1 MLWFEGNADMVGR
14 RRSLSA
20 GVRIPVRKG
29 RSGTNVDGL
38 TRREIDVL
46 EAIRKG
52 STNREIAA
60 SLGIAMSTV
69 KRHVEHILEKLDARN
84 RAQAVALLRDSQ
96 LAVVPTSGIMRADR
110 SP

>member
-1 MLWFEGNADMVGR
+1 M
-14 RRSLSA
+14 
-20 GVRIPVRKG
+20 
-29 RSGTNVDGL
+29 NVDGL

-60 SLGIAMSTV
+60 TLGIAMSTV

-84 RAQAVALLRDSQ
+84 RAQAVALLRDSH
-96 LAVVPTSGIMRADR
+96 LAGVPTSELMRADR

>member
-1 MLWFEGNADMVGR
+1 
-14 RRSLSA
+14 LSA
-20 GVRIPVRKG
+20 GIEIPVRQG

-52 STNREIAA
+52 WTNREIAA

-84 RAQAVALLRDSQ
+84 RAQAVALLRDSHR
-96 LAVVPTSGIMRADR
+96 AVVPIRGITRADR

>member
-1 MLWFEGNADMVGR
+1 M
-14 RRSLSA
+14 SA
-20 GVRIPVRKG
+20 GVEIRVRQA
-29 RSGTNVDGL
+29 RSVTNVDGL
-38 TRREIDVL
+38 TRREIDVV

-84 RAQAVALLRDSQ
+84 RAQAVAVLRDNHG
-96 LAVVPTSGIMRADR
+96 AVVPIGGIMRADR